1 MEPAKRKECR
11 RPSSAR
17 SVAATERNS
26 STTPI
31 CLIQHPARERC
42 ADRNGRRSQVAS
54 VDDFCRPADRNSL
67 AVSPLLQAR
76 GWLRTPVSKKG
87 GSEKWSYID
96 ERDLQGWKADCVCM
110 TCQHFAFGTDP
121 HSFTLLGCNI
131 RQKQL
136 RQGDHLNKRCQLWAP
151 TWQKEMGW
159 EPWL

>member
-1 MEPAKRKECR
+1 MSEALFRQICCSNRKEFFHNAHLPHPTPRPGALCR
-11 RPSSAR
+11 S
-17 SVAATERNS
+17 
-26 STTPI
+26 
-31 CLIQHPARERC
+31 Q
-42 ADRNGRRSQVAS
+42 RSQVAS

-67 AVSPLLQAR
+67 TVSPLLQAR

-121 HSFTLLGCNI
+121 HSFTLLGCDI

>member
-1 MEPAKRKECR
+1 MTFVAQPTGTVWPFPPCSRLEPGFVRLYQRK
-11 RPSSAR
+11 
-17 SVAATERNS
+17 AA
-26 STTPI
+26 
-31 CLIQHPARERC
+31 
-42 ADRNGRRSQVAS
+42 
-54 VDDFCRPADRNSL
+54 
-67 AVSPLLQAR
+67 
-76 GWLRTPVSKKG
+76 
-87 GSEKWSYID
+87 SEKWSYID